1 MAGSPLQTE
10 EELLLIKEALILPIM
25 IDELEQGIQY
35 MKQHY
40 MKMAEL
46 YIENLHHVQSIT
58 LSRMYMLKKEL
69 RNRQLKIIETE
80 KDEYFLKASY
90 LCRGYQHQMVLL
102 WEVVYANLELRL
114 AAAFHITLR

>member
-10 EELLLIKEALILPIM
+10 EELLLIKESLILPIM
-25 IDELEQGIQY
+25 IDELEQGMQY
-35 MKQHY
+35 MKHHY

-58 LSRMYMLKKEL
+58 LSRMYTLKKEL
-69 RNRQLKIIETE
+69 RTHQLKIIEME
-80 KDEYFLKASY
+80 QDEYFLKATY

-102 WEVVYANLELRL
+102 WEVVYANIELRL
-114 AAAFHITLR
+114 AAAFHINL

>member
-25 IDELEQGIQY
+25 IDELEQGMQY

-46 YIENLHHVQSIT
+46 YIDSLHHVQSIA
-58 LSRMYMLKKEL
+58 LSRMYTLKKEL
-69 RNRQLKIIETE
+69 RNHQLKIIETE
-80 KDEYFLKASY
+80 QDEYFLKASY
-90 LCRGYQHQMVLL
+90 LCRGYQHQIVLL
-102 WEVVYANLELRL
+102 WEIVYANIELRL
-114 AAAFHITLR
+114 AAAFHITLQ